1 MAPRTHYAKSQE
13 LVYKKIGQGSRER
26 YKLVHAVTQPTKGS
40 VNAECLAGGAQPSA
54 APIVS
59 LPTGAAKGMA
69 YDDFQFNGGQDND
82 IPDRTSRKGKKVRRV
97 HWHL

>member
-26 YKLVHAVTQPTKGS
+26 YKLVHADRPTNKGS
-40 VNAECLAGGAQPSA
+40 VNAERLAGGAQPSA

-59 LPTGAAKGMA
+59 PPTGAAEGMA
-69 YDDFQFNGGQDND
+69 SDDFQFDGGQDND
-82 IPDRTSRKGKKVRRV
+82 IPDRTGRKGKKVRRA

>member
-1 MAPRTHYAKSQE
+1 MAPRKHYAKSQE

-26 YKLVHAVTQPTKGS
+26 YKLVHADRPTNKGS
-40 VNAECLAGGAQPSA
+40 VNAERLAGGAQPSA

-59 LPTGAAKGMA
+59 PPTGAAEGMA
-69 YDDFQFNGGQDND
+69 SDDFQFDGGQDND
-82 IPDRTSRKGKKVRRV
+82 IPDRTGRKGKKVRRA